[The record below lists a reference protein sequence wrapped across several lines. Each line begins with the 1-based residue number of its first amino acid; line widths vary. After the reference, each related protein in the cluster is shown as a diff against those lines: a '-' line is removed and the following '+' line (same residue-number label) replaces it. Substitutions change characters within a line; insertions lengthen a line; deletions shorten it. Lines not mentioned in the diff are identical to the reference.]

1 MNASQRNTGSIKK
14 QGTQNQSG
22 KKIPEAK
29 FGLSPAEIKQYENIC
44 QLTNSFFF
52 AIEIDTDLFY
62 GSPGT
67 YELLGAGSEEGI
79 NTFSSLLD
87 DCLVPENKDAL
98 LEKLKKYVEDPGLE
112 PFRFDLDIKDKSIL
126 LKDHKLS
133 LSAKISEENRKL
145 ILGVLEEVRS
155 NKKLEDELNKLILK
169 AKQADNFRLNFLKNL
184 SYEIRTPMNTI
195 LGFSELLTQSGITEK
210 EIAEYTNLIR
220 NKGRYLHSL
229 IDDVIEISQFESG
242 KINFNKSIVK
252 VQPILNELFE
262 EFETRRENLKKDSVT
277 FVMFVPE
284 NSENQVI
291 YADAGRLH
299 QLLSNLLS
307 NALKFTQRG
316 RIEFGYKLGE
326 KYIKFY
332 VSDTGPGLTKEDKKK
347 IFNRFEEL
355 EETSIRKYSG
365 TGLSLTISKYIVKQ
379 MGGKIKVKSELN
391 KGSKFQIS
399 IPVVIP
405 PDIES
410 NNEWVIPKIEEVDWK
425 DKVILIAE
433 DEEVNFRFL
442 EVLIL
447 RTNAKVLRAKNGQ
460 EAVDLCRNISKI
472 DLVLMDIKM
481 PVMSGYDAIIAIK
494 RIRTNLPII
503 VQTALGAHAEMVK
516 CQNLGSDDFVSKPID
531 INLLIKKIERQF
543 NR

>member
-1 MNASQRNTGSIKK
+1 MKAGKGNSGSNLK
-14 QGTQNQSG
+14 QGNQNQSS
-22 KKIPEAK
+22 KRITEAK
-29 FGLSPAEIKQYENIC
+29 FLLSPDEIKYYKYIC
-44 QLTNSFFF
+44 HLTNSFFW
-52 AIEIDTDLFY
+52 AIEIESDRFY

-67 YELLGAGSEEGI
+67 YKLLGAGIMEGI
-79 NTFSSLLD
+79 SNFNKLMEE
-87 DCLVPENKDAL
+87 CLILQNKDEFLA
-98 LEKLKKYVEDPGLE
+98 KFKKYIENPGLI
-112 PFRFDLDIKDKSIL
+112 PFRFTLETKDKSIRT
-126 LKDHKLS
+126 KGHKLS
-133 LSAKISEENRKL
+133 LSAKIHEENRSV
-145 ILGVLEEVRS
+145 ILGVLTEVKS
-155 NKKLEDELNKLILK
+155 DNKLEDELNKLLLK
-169 AKQADNFRLNFLKNL
+169 ARQADNFRLNFLKNL

-195 LGFSELLTQSGITEK
+195 LGFSELLTQPGISEK
-210 EIAEYTNLIR
+210 EINEYTGLIR

-242 KINFNKSIVK
+242 KINFSESVVK

-262 EFETRRENLKKDSVT
+262 EFETRRENLKKDTVT

-291 YADAGRLH
+291 YTDAGRLH

-355 EETSIRKYSG
+355 EETSMRKYSG
-365 TGLSLTISKYIVKQ
+365 TGLSLTISKYIVRQ
-379 MGGKIKVKSELN
+379 MGGKIKVKTELN

-399 IPVVIP
+399 IPIVIP
-405 PDIES
+405 SDIET
-410 NNEWVIPKIEEVDWK
+410 NTELVTPKIEEVDWK

-433 DEEVNFRFL
+433 DDEVNFRFL
-442 EVLIL
+442 EALIL

-516 CQNLGSDDFVSKPID
+516 CQNLGSDDFLSKPID
-531 INLLIKKIERQF
+531 INLLIKKVERQF